1 NPQHVVLV
9 RRQVLVLQHPCQPPR
24 KLVRRPQQFQKRQ
37 LLRTGRQLRRF
48 LHPLHTPILLVATNV
63 INAGNLPWEPRPAP
77 GWRKRTTDASLTRPP
92 DAAHQS
98 PRHTACCASQSGRPP
113 ASHTAPAHR
122 SPTPPVAGPR
132 SARRKTGSAHA
143 PCRNSA
149 TPPRPVSC
157 PVPSASRQRS
167 RSLPASSAG
176 RRPLARSA

>member
-98 PRHTACCASQSGRPP
+98 PRH
-113 ASHTAPAHR
+113 
-122 SPTPPVAGPR
+122 
-132 SARRKTGSAHA
+132 A